1 MSHIK
6 LIIASLAIALLASP
20 VGAARNEPAPAPWM
34 VAQIAERPL
43 PTCEVD
49 NRRVPRGA
57 HTCREG
63 KLLVCGA
70 YGNWVDSG
78 KAC

>member
-1 MSHIK
+1 MPYMK
-6 LIIASLAIALLASP
+6 LTIGCLAIALLASP
-20 VGAARNEPAPAPWM
+20 AGAARTEQSQARWM
-34 VAQIAERPL
+34 LAQSERQL

-49 NRRVPRGA
+49 NRRVPRGST
-57 HTCREG
+57 TCREG
-63 KLLVCGA
+63 RLLHCGP

>member
-1 MSHIK
+1 MSYIK

-20 VGAARNEPAPAPWM
+20 AGAARTGQSQAPWL
-34 VAQIAERPL
+34 VAQTERQL
-43 PTCEVD
+43 PTCEAD

-57 HTCREG
+57 HTCRDG